1 VVWCKQCADRSPVRA
16 PTRLGEAALVRDE
29 GGSVRVR
36 TREVRAARR
45 HVASRFQR
53 QRQRPQPA
61 IDDGMSAVFRCYACR
76 STLEI
81 ARDRLQA
88 AVAGRVTSV
97 LVAPDGELVLM
108 YF

>member
-1 VVWCKQCADRSPVRA
+1 VVVWCKQCADRSPVRA

-45 HVASRFQR
+45 HVRF

-61 IDDGMSAVFRCYACR
+61 VAEGMSAVFRCHACR

-97 LVAPDGELVLM
+97 LVGTDGELVLM